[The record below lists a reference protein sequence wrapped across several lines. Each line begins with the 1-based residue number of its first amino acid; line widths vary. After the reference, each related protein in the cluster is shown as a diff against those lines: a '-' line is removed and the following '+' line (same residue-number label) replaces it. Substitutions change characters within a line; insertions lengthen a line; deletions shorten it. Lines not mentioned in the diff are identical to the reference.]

1 MSRWVHICYQLFN
14 DKHSLCEIPVHVIVI
29 GLCVLTVRTV
39 EQMCARLESSEVL
52 SRFHTWTFGKNI
64 SIIQQMFFGGN

>member
-39 EQMCARLESSEVL
+39 EQMFARLESSEMC
-52 SRFHTWTFGKNI
+52 RYRTWTFGKNI